1 MVHFPPLLEGE
12 ACRAADLFKLKPGD
26 CGSASLALQKK
37 DVSLVLRPASFFIA
51 GEGLWN
57 HNITQHE

>member
-1 MVHFPPLLEGE
+1 MVHFPPLREGE

-37 DVSLVLRPASFFIA
+37 DVSLMLRPALFFYCWD
-51 GEGLWN
+51 GFMES
-57 HNITQHE
+57 